1 MAKYVRPG
9 LLAGILLAAVI
20 GSVSGHAEVR
30 QLRIAYAA
38 ANLAWPFQAFIA
50 HAAQKAGKQAGV
62 DIFLM
67 DGTGSSPKQSSDLR
81 NAVTQGVDGIV
92 LNAND
97 VDAIVPAVNDVI
109 EAHIPIVT
117 IDGSVRGAAKP
128 VPHYGPDNVAGGAK
142 MARYVIDHFPDGA
155 ELVFLEGQ
163 PGTGPALD
171 RARGVH
177 ETLKKAGD
185 KYKLLVDQPANW
197 ARALGRTMTQDILTS
212 LGKPPDAILCAND
225 DMALGAVQA
234 LQQAGVPNGQ
244 VMVIGFDA
252 LPEALAAIRDG
263 SMAATVDQL
272 PGEQVK
278 NAIGALV
285 SYLRDKK
292 PLEAR
297 KLDPILIDKT
307 NLPQAGRFN
316 EMK

>member
-1 MAKYVRPG
+1 MAKHVFPG
-9 LLAGILLAAVI
+9 LLAGILAATVI
-20 GSVSGHAEVR
+20 ASVSEPAEVR
-30 QLRIAYAA
+30 QLRVAYAA

-50 HAAQKAGKQAGV
+50 HAAQAAGKQAGV
-62 DIFLM
+62 DILLM

-97 VDAIVPAVNDVI
+97 VDAIVPAVNEVI
-109 EAHIPIVT
+109 EARIPIVT

-128 VPHYGPDNVAGGAK
+128 VPHFGPDNVAGGAK
-142 MARYVIDHFPDGA
+142 MARYVIDHFPEGA
-155 ELVFLEGQ
+155 QMVFLEGQ

-185 KYKLLVDQPANW
+185 KYKLLIEQPANW
-197 ARALGRTMTQDILTS
+197 ARALGRTVTQNVLTS
-212 LGKPPDAILCAND
+212 LGKAPDAILCAND

-272 PGEQVK
+272 PGQQVK
-278 NAIGALV
+278 NAIDAIVGHLQ
-285 SYLRDKK
+285 DKK

-297 KLDPILIDKT
+297 KLDPLLIDKT

-316 EMK
+316 ELK